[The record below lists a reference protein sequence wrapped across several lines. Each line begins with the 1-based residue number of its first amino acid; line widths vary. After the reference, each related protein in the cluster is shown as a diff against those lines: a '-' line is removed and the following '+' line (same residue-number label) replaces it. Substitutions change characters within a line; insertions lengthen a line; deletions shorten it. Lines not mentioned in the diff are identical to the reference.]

1 MSMKFVALV
10 TLLPMLVHSIFGC
23 CWHHAHCEQME
34 ASPTANSHNE
44 AHSHQCGHHHYSENV
59 NTEGRTSQV
68 PAPFEQHEPC
78 EDGRCVFL
86 TASSL
91 RIAFA
96 SELMADFVVP
106 EADCVGA
113 SCDSQTSLSCQGA
126 SRDLPTPQQHCALIQ
141 VWIV

>member
-34 ASPTANSHNE
+34 AFPDAYSHNE
-44 AHSHQCGHHHYSENV
+44 AHLNQCGHHHHSENM
-59 NTEGRTSQV
+59 NAEGQTSQV
-68 PAPFEQHEPC
+68 PVPFEQHEPC
-78 EDGRCVFL
+78 EDGHCVFL

-96 SELMADFVVP
+96 SESMADFVVP
-106 EADCVGA
+106 EADCAGA
-113 SCDSQTSLSCQGA
+113 LCDSQTSLRCLVA